1 MTMTP
6 KAPDPKHR
14 AALVEALRKID
25 PSWSG
30 KCPNLPKPLQI
41 RTPDGRNPVDE
52 VLARERD
59 SRRHEI
65 TPERMGG
72 EALRLFA
79 NIARELGWTTA
90 EQVGISRTPEAAY
103 LALQEVAQA
112 GKDVAVGDAT
122 MERVSHVLG
131 VYKELETTF
140 PGDHCAW
147 LRRCNTS
154 PLFGGITPLDL
165 MISDPGGLVSVRR
178 HLECAY
184 GGWA

>member
-1 MTMTP
+1 
-6 KAPDPKHR
+6 
-14 AALVEALRKID
+14 
-25 PSWSG
+25 
-30 KCPNLPKPLQI
+30 
-41 RTPDGRNPVDE
+41 
-52 VLARERD
+52 
-59 SRRHEI
+59 
-65 TPERMGG
+65 MGG

-90 EQVGISRTPEAAY
+90 EQVGILRIPEAAY
-103 LALQEVAQA
+103 LELQEVAQA

>member
-1 MTMTP
+1 MTP
-6 KAPDPKHR
+6 KAHDPKHR
-14 AALVEALRKID
+14 AALVDALRKID

-30 KCPNLPKPLQI
+30 KFPNPPKPLQI

-59 SRRHEI
+59 SRKSEI

-72 EALRLFA
+72 GALRIFA
-79 NIARELGWTTA
+79 NIARELSWTLT
-90 EQVGISRTPEAAY
+90 EQVGILRIPEAAY
-103 LALQEVAQA
+103 LALQEVALA

-122 MERVSHVLG
+122 TERVSHVLG

-140 PGDHCAW
+140 PGDHGAW

-154 PLFGGITPLDL
+154 PLFGGITPLEL
-165 MISDPGGLVSVRR
+165 IISDPEGLVSVRR
-178 HLECAY
+178 HLECVY

>member
-1 MTMTP
+1 MTP
-6 KAPDPKHR
+6 KVHDPKHR

-30 KCPNLPKPLQI
+30 KFPNLPKPLQI

-52 VLARERD
+52 VLPRERD
-59 SRRHEI
+59 GRQHEI

-72 EALRLFA
+72 GALRIFA
-79 NIARELGWTTA
+79 NLARELGWSLA
-90 EQVGISRTPEAAY
+90 EQVGILRIPEAAY

-112 GKDVAVGDAT
+112 GKDVDVGDT
-122 MERVSHVLG
+122 NMERVSHVLG

-140 PGDHCAW
+140 PGDHGAW

-154 PLFGGITPLDL
+154 PLFGGITPLEL
-165 MISDPGGLVSVRR
+165 IISKSRGLVSVRR